1 MRSHRSLT
9 VLSLLGLAAGLSAGC
24 AKTETPGPAPAAEV
38 KAPAPT
44 PPGGGKIPITTS
56 SAEARSEYLQ
66 GRDMAERLK
75 ITDSIAHF
83 QKAASLDP
91 HFALAE
97 LQLAN
102 TAPTGAEFFDHLHKA
117 VALADGASDGEKLL
131 ILAAEAGANND
142 AVKQKGLLDK
152 LVAAY
157 PDDERAQF
165 ALAAFHFG
173 QQDFLNAIDHYR
185 KATEIAPDFS
195 TAWNLLGYAYRQ
207 NGDFA
212 SSERAFQ
219 KYIQL
224 IPNDPNPYDSYAELL
239 LKMGRFDDSIAQ
251 YRKALAIDKNFVNAH
266 QGIAMDLLYQGKS
279 DAALAELQTF
289 LQKARTD
296 GERVTALFARTVVHV
311 DGGKTAKALADAD
324 EQYALA
330 EKGKDMPGMIGAV
343 FLRGNILFDAGKS
356 DDAGKQFER
365 ALKMVEDSNLSDEI
379 KENQRRLVHYNRAR
393 VAAAK
398 KDFAVAKT
406 EAAEFRRGAE
416 ATKNPVQIKLAN
428 EIEGI
433 VALAEKD
440 DDKAI
445 AALTQAN
452 LQDPQN
458 LFRLCVAYR
467 AKGDGSRATEFCGKA
482 ADFNSLPNLGYAFV
496 RNKAKGEA
504 GRKG

>member
-1 MRSHRSLT
+1 MRSNRCLT
-9 VLSLLGLAAGLSAGC
+9 VLGTLALGAGLAAGC
-24 AKTETPGPAPAAEV
+24 AKPEAPSPAPAAEV
-38 KAPAPT
+38 KAPPPT
-44 PPGGGKIPITTS
+44 PPGGGKLPVTTS
-56 SAEARSEYLQ
+56 SAEAKSEFLQ
-66 GRDMAERLK
+66 GRDMFEKLK
-75 ITDSIAHF
+75 VTDSVAHF

-91 HFALAE
+91 NFALAE
-97 LQLAN
+97 LFLAN

-117 VALADGASDGEKLL
+117 VALADKASDGEKLL
-131 ILAAEAGANND
+131 ILAAQAGANND
-142 AVKQKGLLDK
+142 AVKQKELLDQ

-157 PDDERAQF
+157 SDDERAQF
-165 ALAAFHFG
+165 NLAGYYFG
-173 QQDFLNAIDHYR
+173 QQDYLKAIDHYR
-185 KATEIAPDFS
+185 KATEIAPDLS
-195 TAWNLLGYAYRQ
+195 TAWNLLGYSYRQ

-219 KYIQL
+219 KYIAL

-251 YRKALAIDKNFVNAH
+251 YRKALAIEPNFVNAH
-266 QGIAMDLLYQGKS
+266 QGIAMDLLYQGKP

-296 GERVTALFARTVVHV
+296 GERRTALFARTVVQL
-311 DGGKTAKALADAD
+311 DGGKTAKALSDAD

-343 FLRGNILFDAGKS
+343 FLKGNILFDAGKF
-356 DDAGKQFER
+356 DDSLKQFER
-365 ALKMVEDSNLSDEI
+365 ALKMVEDSSLSNEI
-379 KENQRRLVHYNRAR
+379 KENNRRFIHYNRAR

-398 KDFAVAKT
+398 KDFALAKT
-406 EAAEFRRGAE
+406 EAAEYRKGAE
-416 ATKNPVQIKLAN
+416 AGKNPAQIKLAN

-440 DDKAI
+440 YEKA
-445 AALTQAN
+445 AASLLQAN

-458 LFRLCVAYR
+458 LYRLCVAYR
-467 AKGDGSRATEFCGKA
+467 ARGDASRATEFCGKA
-482 ADFNSLPNLGYAFV
+482 ADFNSLPNFGFAVV
-496 RNKAKGEA
+496 RAKARAEA